1 MSYQTQY
8 RIRALTLADQRLL
21 WEMLYLSLFVPNG
34 SQPFERSILER
45 PDISR
50 YARDWGRA
58 TDSGFVALAENNQ
71 PLGAIWLRVLT
82 GDEKGYGY
90 LDELTPELGMA
101 VIPQYRG
108 KNIGTSL
115 LERLVETAAQSTV
128 LVIAVK
134 ARKS

>member
-1 MSYQTQY
+1 MK
-8 RIRALTLADQRLL
+8 
-21 WEMLYLSLFVPNG
+21 
-34 SQPFERSILER
+34 
-45 PDISR
+45 R

-108 KNIGTSL
+108 QNIGTSSV
-115 LERLVETAAQSTV
+115 ERLVETAAQSYEQISLSV
-128 LVIAVK
+128 
-134 ARKS
+134 ARDNPARRLYQRLPAESCRDARDLRDIME